1 MSLTSAAKAFAIL
14 HRIAAVNRCATH
26 KHSSHR
32 FRSRSGT
39 VGYKVQAT
47 CDSAQVHRLMMN
59 CTRFHP

>member
-39 VGYKVQAT
+39 VAT
-47 CDSAQVHRLMMN
+47 KSKQPATLHR
-59 CTRFHP
+59 CTG